1 MKAWSSLGT
10 HTHTVH
16 QCSHRYLMQFATL
29 PMETNPSC
37 FLLQS
42 CSLAKQKTCRVTK
55 FTGAATLHKFA
66 RGSSLR
72 IKLCLRTP
80 VLCSNARA
88 PVEMCLSVRA
98 SDRHS
103 RDQDSNS
110 LLIPSVFFFAESIRL
125 YAVLEIYDECTSRH
139 SYTSSCTRV
148 FSSQHWPMQGE

>member
-1 MKAWSSLGT
+1 
-10 HTHTVH
+10 
-16 QCSHRYLMQFATL
+16 MQFATL

-55 FTGAATLHKFA
+55 FTGAATLHKLA

-72 IKLCLRTP
+72 IKLCLQTA

-98 SDRHS
+98 SDGHS
-103 RDQDSNS
+103 EDLDSNS
-110 LLIPSVFFFAESIRL
+110 LLILSVFFAKSIRL
-125 YAVLEIYDECTSRH
+125 YAVLESYDECTSCH